1 MAADPTP
8 EQPGLGGR
16 AALSAFRAA
25 RAASRQ
31 QLRTTLKADRSALR
45 TARLGPTANPAP
57 AAAAA
62 GAAMVLPAGGS
73 VFAGL
78 VEAERIAAPARV
90 EPAAAAAGV
99 ILDAAMI
106 EALAAQ
112 STAGHDSSPEP
123 APVDAQPLEQL
134 ALNAAPELEVLA
146 PPPLTAIAS
155 EGVRREAEILA
166 PVGVVPVAV
175 ARFLA
180 EPVLVEPTL
189 VDPVL
194 VEPVLVEPVLVEH
207 MALPTAT
214 NTAEASDET
223 LADTVFAT
231 EAATPAAEAIPA
243 RRIAPDATLD
253 AIEELGPGMRHRLGL
268 LGYRTCGDLAAAEPS
283 RLSQQL
289 GEISRLLRIE
299 RWIAAARAIG
309 A

>member
-106 EALAAQ
+106 EAQPAK
-112 STAGHDSSPEP
+112 STAGHNFSPEP

-146 PPPLTAIAS
+146 PPPLTAIAP

-175 ARFLA
+175 ARILA
-180 EPVLVEPTL
+180 
-189 VDPVL
+189 
-194 VEPVLVEPVLVEH
+194 EPVLVEPVLVEH

-214 NTAEASDET
+214 NTAESSDET
-223 LADTVFAT
+223 LADTIFAT

-299 RWIAAARAIG
+299 RWIAAARAFG

>member
-99 ILDAAMI
+99 ILDAAII

-123 APVDAQPLEQL
+123 APVDAEPLEQL
-134 ALNAAPELEVLA
+134 ALNAEPELEVLA
-146 PPPLTAIAS
+146 PPPLTAIAP

-175 ARFLA
+175 ARILA
-180 EPVLVEPTL
+180 
-189 VDPVL
+189 
-194 VEPVLVEPVLVEH
+194 EPVLVEPVLVEH

>member
-99 ILDAAMI
+99 ILDAAII
-106 EALAAQ
+106 EAVAAQ

-123 APVDAQPLEQL
+123 APVDAEPLEQL
-134 ALNAAPELEVLA
+134 ALNAEPELEVLA
-146 PPPLTAIAS
+146 PPPLTAIAP

-175 ARFLA
+175 ARILA
-180 EPVLVEPTL
+180 E
-189 VDPVL
+189 PVL
-194 VEPVLVEPVLVEH
+194 VEPVLVEPVLVEPVLVEQ

>member
-99 ILDAAMI
+99 ILDAAII
-106 EALAAQ
+106 EAVAAQ

-123 APVDAQPLEQL
+123 APVDAEPLEQL
-134 ALNAAPELEVLA
+134 ALNAEPELEVLA
-146 PPPLTAIAS
+146 PPPLTAIAP

-175 ARFLA
+175 ARILA
-180 EPVLVEPTL
+180 
-189 VDPVL
+189 
-194 VEPVLVEPVLVEH
+194 EPVLVEPVLVEH

-299 RWIAAARAIG
+299 RWIAAARAFG